1 MKNRKLAWI
10 LGVVLVAGMIAGCG
24 SEKKTEENTTV
35 TESQEEESEDSE
47 EADETE
53 NTEETDDAEE
63 EDTEVTDSE
72 ETETLED
79 TEDAAE
85 DETAASEGVKGD
97 FDSATASVAGWNYQM
112 PQIIKETSYLNVP
125 EKPALESVVDL
136 IEQAYRKQHRSEL
149 GLKVMLEECFS
160 MTNWYQTLYSR
171 YENFKEKHARDLT
184 CINRDLLLTLETM
197 LSLCINSYYQSTFI
211 LHLKEAVDEL
221 NRIVAQAAEQ

>member
-1 MKNRKLAWI
+1 MNEMKKNTAVNPSDILKNINRNKNAL
-10 LGVVLVAGMIAGCG
+10 LR
-24 SEKKTEENTTV
+24 TV
-35 TESQEEESEDSE
+35 RSNRALTYC
-47 EADETE
+47 
-53 NTEETDDAEE
+53 
-63 EDTEVTDSE
+63 
-72 ETETLED
+72 
-79 TEDAAE
+79 
-85 DETAASEGVKGD
+85 
-97 FDSATASVAGWNYQM
+97 SAQKASVAGWNYQM